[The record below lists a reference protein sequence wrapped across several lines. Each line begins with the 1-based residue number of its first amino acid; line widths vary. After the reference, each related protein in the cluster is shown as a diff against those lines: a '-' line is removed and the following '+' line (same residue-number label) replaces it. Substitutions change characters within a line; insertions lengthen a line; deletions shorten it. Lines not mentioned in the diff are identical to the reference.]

1 MSQRDGWGLGEGDRI
16 TAELTAMRLLGG
28 GAAYEAY
35 LAFDEVT
42 YCPVVVKMIRPT
54 QVTDSA
60 TLRGLR
66 REVAALAAVN
76 HPVVVRALRHV
87 DDGDRPH
94 LVLEHL
100 DGPRLSTLIRRYGP
114 LQEQQ
119 YLPLAIDIAAALHYF
134 RHTGYV
140 HLDIKPSNIIMG
152 APARLIDLSVMR
164 ATEAA
169 AKLDHVIGTD
179 AYLAPE
185 QALAPARSGAGR
197 PGHAS
202 DVWGLGATLFHAVAG
217 QRPFGDGDPQA
228 PRSPTASPRWPPP
241 PARYPT
247 GYRPTSRRSSW
258 PPSNPTPRTDPPPTR
273 SPKPCNPSSNA
284 SPGPGSPASES
295 AVEPEAHPTHRAD
308 RLDTD
313 SSHYPL
319 TPHFTPFTTTDEPA

>member
-35 LAFDEVT
+35 LAFDEIT
-42 YCPVVVKMIRPT
+42 YSPVVVKMIRPG
-54 QVTDSA
+54 QVTDPSS
-60 TLRGLR
+60 LRGLR

-76 HPVVVRALRHV
+76 HPVVVRRLRQV
-87 DDGDRPH
+87 VNGDRPH
-94 LVLEHL
+94 LVLEHI

-119 YLPLAIDIAAALHYF
+119 YLPLAIDIASALHYF

-164 ATEAA
+164 RAEAA
-169 AKLDHVIGTD
+169 AALDHVIGTD

-185 QALAPARSGAGR
+185 QALAPGAGR

-217 QRPFGDGDPQA
+217 QRPFPDGDPEA
-228 PRSPTASPRWPPP
+228 PETADRFPFQ
-241 PARYPT
+241 
-247 GYRPTSRRSSW
+247 
-258 PPSNPTPRTDPPPTR
+258 PTR
-273 SPKPCNPSSNA
+273 IVDS
-284 SPGPGSPASES
+284 
-295 AVEPEAHPTHRAD
+295 VAD
-308 RLDTD
+308 LIDGV
-313 SSHYPL
+313 
-319 TPHFTPFTTTDEPA
+319 A